1 MALER
6 SGLALNRV
14 ATYYGVWGS
23 NVSTPEFRDIQRA
36 MAPRLAE
43 FDSTIRQNGAL
54 FDRIRAI
61 YEGDDLSTLR
71 PDQQRLVQLVYDGF
85 ARNGAT
91 LEGDSKARYAEIE
104 QRLAE
109 LHTAFSNN
117 VLADEEGYVTYL
129 SEAQLNGLPPSF
141 VQAAAAAATARGR
154 DGEYA
159 ITISRSSLDPFLSF
173 STERDLREEVWNS

>member
-1 MALER
+1 
-6 SGLALNRV
+6 
-14 ATYYGVWGS
+14 
-23 NVSTPEFRDIQRA
+23 

-109 LHTAFSNN
+109 LHSAFSNN

-141 VQAAAAAATARGR
+141 VQAAAAAATGTIVAARTR
-154 DGEYA
+154 PAAFELSPA
-159 ITISRSSLDPFLSF
+159 ALSPLPPPVSRWLPLEATHSPSGPASSLYSRRPEPI
-173 STERDLREEVWNS
+173 TPTIG